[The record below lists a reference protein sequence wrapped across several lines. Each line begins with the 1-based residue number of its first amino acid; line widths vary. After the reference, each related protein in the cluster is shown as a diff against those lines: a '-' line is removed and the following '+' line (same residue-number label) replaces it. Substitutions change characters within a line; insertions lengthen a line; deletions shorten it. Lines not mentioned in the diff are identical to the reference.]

1 VKTPYPAPG
10 PKATRSTQYLDN
22 RNVSLVMDSNYK
34 GLGSNFRLCRYNRS
48 SPELL
53 ISCCDCIQPYTCE
66 WGTMNYVDEND
77 NYLMCMV
84 NVSQTGF
91 YQFQIYTRNY
101 PCYLDIGDPI
111 DVDRF
116 SADNST
122 RSVPLFHIL
131 TYSLGGACAILLL
144 GAVGTFYFTR
154 RHYRGRWRRMQIS
167 E

>member
-1 VKTPYPAPG
+1 
-10 PKATRSTQYLDN
+10 
-22 RNVSLVMDSNYK
+22 
-34 GLGSNFRLCRYNRS
+34 
-48 SPELL
+48 
-53 ISCCDCIQPYTCE
+53 
-66 WGTMNYVDEND
+66 MNYVDEND
-77 NYLMCMV
+77 NYLMCTV

-91 YQFQIYTRNY
+91 YQFQIYTTNY